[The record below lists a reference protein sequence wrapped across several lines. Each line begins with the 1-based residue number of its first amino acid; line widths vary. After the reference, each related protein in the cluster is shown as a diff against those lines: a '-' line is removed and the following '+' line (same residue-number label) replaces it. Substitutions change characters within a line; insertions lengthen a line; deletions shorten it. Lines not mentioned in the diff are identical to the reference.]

1 MKEVIIFGDRD
12 ISELAHYYL
21 THDSEYKPVAF
32 SVESN
37 YITKNN
43 FCGLPIIPFEEIENV
58 CPPSNFQF
66 FAPIY
71 ASDMNRLKENITE
84 KIKNKGYS
92 FISYISSKAH
102 VWNAKIGENAFIMQ
116 GNNIE
121 PFSKVGKNL
130 VMWSS
135 SHIGHHSTVAD
146 NVFISTNV
154 VVCGHNHIGKNCFLG
169 TNCTTKDQLKIAPYS
184 FIGQD
189 TSVIKDIEEEGYLW
203 WGIPAKKIKSSFD
216 ARL

>member
-1 MKEVIIFGDRD
+1 MSDVIIFGDRD

-21 THDSEYKPVAF
+21 NCDSPYKPVAF
-32 SVESN
+32 TLEKK
-37 YITKNN
+37 YITKDI
-43 FCGLPIIPFEEIENV
+43 FCNLPVLPFEDIEKEFSPTNYK
-58 CPPSNFQF
+58 F

-71 ASDMNRLKENITE
+71 ASEMNQLKERIANE
-84 KIKNKGYS
+84 IKAKGYQ

-102 VWNAKIGENAFIMQ
+102 TWNAEIGENAFIMQ

-121 PFSKVGKNL
+121 PFCKIGKNL

-135 SHIGHHSTVAD
+135 SHIGHHSVVGD

-154 VVCGHNHIGKNCFLG
+154 VVCGHNQIGNNCFLG
-169 TNCTTKDQLKIAPYS
+169 TNCTTKDGLSISPYT

-189 TSVIKDIEEEGYLW
+189 TSVIKDIKEEGGLW
-203 WGIPAKKIKSSFD
+203 WGCPAKRIKSSFD
-216 ARL
+216 AKL